1 MLNVFID
8 TNFFLLYLK
17 GFDIFKKIKEVIPGQ
32 SIFITSTGVLQE
44 LKSINKR
51 EIGLVLKII
60 DNMKKK
66 GLLKIIDSSRYVD
79 KWLVD
84 YVDNMNDVDKANFI
98 VCTNDRELR
107 RKLKHN
113 GIRIIS
119 LKNES
124 VISFV

>member
-1 MLNVFID
+1 M
-8 TNFFLLYLK
+8 K

-84 YVDNMNDVDKANFI
+84 YVGNMNDVDKTNFI

-124 VISFV
+124 IISFV